1 MSKRFRKTVESAGEE
16 GSGHINVVPLIDV
29 VFILLLFFIVTSVF
43 VDETGVEI
51 DRPRAATQ
59 SDLDKNSI
67 LIGITSSGQVFHG
80 GREIGVA
87 GVRSVVGKLAKENN
101 TPVIIQADKAAPT
114 DATVSVLDE
123 AKLGGAK
130 SVFVSTIN
138 Q

>member
-1 MSKRFRKTVESAGEE
+1 MSKRFRKTGESAEDFGA
-16 GSGHINVVPLIDV
+16 GHINVVPLIDV

-51 DRPRAATQ
+51 DRPRAASQ
-59 SDLDKNSI
+59 SQLDKNSV
-67 LIGITSSGQVFHG
+67 LIGITATGQVFHG

-87 GVRSVVGKLAKENN
+87 GVRAVVSKLAKENS

-114 DATVSVLDE
+114 EATVSVLDE

-130 SVFVSTIN
+130 NVFVSTIHE
-138 Q
+138 